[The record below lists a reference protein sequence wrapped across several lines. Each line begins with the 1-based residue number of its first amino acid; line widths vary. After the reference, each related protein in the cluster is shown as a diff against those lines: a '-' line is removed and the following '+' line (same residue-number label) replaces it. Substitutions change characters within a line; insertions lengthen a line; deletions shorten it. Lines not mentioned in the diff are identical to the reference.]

1 MMAIA
6 APWMLSNLFVAS
18 LIAMTAWVVGRSG
31 RHAWLAHGLWVMVL
45 IKMVSPP
52 IISVPIIPLAEFT
65 RIFDPPTIDVN
76 LDQPVTEV
84 VKTFGSP
91 VTEFIPETYA
101 EILGEFRSDSHRFNG
116 SRWIGCIW
124 GLGAIIVLCVEA
136 SKMLRFRRLL
146 ASEGKF
152 DPRATAFVD
161 TLLAGGKLGSRRF
174 HSPRVVRVPLRV
186 SPMLFGLGWRPVIV
200 CPDSLW
206 RELPPRTRQ
215 AFLAHEAAHYSRGDH
230 WIRGLEWI
238 VRSVYWWFPPLRW
251 VRGSIQRHEE
261 VCCDRW
267 AIDRLS
273 LPPRRYA
280 ESLLSVVDFIADHEV
295 GIPAMASGMRP
306 TAELEERLRLMMRRG
321 SLSSPSRKFKSIAIM
336 IAIALLCIH
345 PTVLA
350 SRLDNQTQELLVTD
364 VNAFDDIKMA
374 TVAEVAEVAEVAAAS
389 PLEPMSSDLAR
400 TSRMPP
406 DPQGFWNSVPPDRW
420 AGHSS
425 PQYDGLRMSMATVV
439 AETGRGISVHSH
451 SHSPIHFASGTM
463 TAMTRVVSTGQIIVG
478 DDRGNV
484 KLWDTQVGTPVS
496 LIGRHSAAITSLS
509 FHPNGGLVAADA
521 GGSSHPLGSGL
532 RRTRRIMGVSARRF
546 PADRVGSSFVR
557 WKNNCDPDRPLGCGP
572 HVPNIALH
580 RRRDPGK
587 LADTESSLRCRLGD
601 DRDRS
606 VADRLVCTGLV
617 WSIRPMDCR

>member
-400 TSRMPP
+400 DKS
-406 DPQGFWNSVPPDRW
+406 DA
-420 AGHSS
+420 AGSARFLELGTTGSLGGPFVAAIRRAPYVH
-425 PQYDGLRMSMATVV
+425 GNGGCRNRAGNLRS
-439 AETGRGISVHSH
+439 
-451 SHSPIHFASGTM
+451 FAFSFTHPLC
-463 TAMTRVVSTGQIIVG
+463 IWD
-478 DDRGNV
+478 DDR
-484 KLWDTQVGTPVS
+484 D
-496 LIGRHSAAITSLS
+496 
-509 FHPNGGLVAADA
+509 DA
-521 GGSSHPLGSGL
+521 S
-532 RRTRRIMGVSARRF
+532 RF
-546 PADRVGSSFVR
+546 DGA
-557 WKNNCDPDRPLGCGP
+557 N
-572 HVPNIALH
+572 H
-580 RRRDPGK
+580 RRRRSRQRE
-587 LADTESSLRCRLGD
+587 ALGYPSGNAGFV
-601 DRDRS
+601 DRS
-606 VADRLVCTGLV
+606 TLRGNH
-617 WSIRPMDCR
+617 